1 MPIRPTVLP
10 AFAVFAAAARHQNFA
25 HAAEEL
31 HLTAS
36 AVSHHVRRL
45 ETTLGVTLFQRH
57 ARGVV
62 LTAQGR
68 SLADATNAA
77 LADLDAVSGSLLSR
91 DKEIA
96 RVRVTTLHS
105 LAYCWLIPRLSSF
118 TAAHPNVQL
127 DFETSTALVRFD
139 DAGPDVGIRHG
150 PGPWPGLTAHFLM
163 DDMLFPVAAPTLT
176 GVKQVTKAAHIP
188 RLPLIADLGL
198 QGWPDWFRAADV
210 RSATLPAVH
219 SFTDSTDALLAAV
232 CGLGVAL
239 ARWHIAAPY
248 LERGELIQLPGP
260 TLKARFSYYV
270 VHPAHRRPTPAA
282 AAFIEWVRRE
292 AAKDDLAPAPDR
304 GTAHSAGPQPR
315 APATAGDRAARKG
328 GK

>member
-45 ETTLGVTLFQRH
+45 ESTLGVTLFQRH
-57 ARGVV
+57 ARGVA

-68 SLADATNAA
+68 ALADATNIA

-91 DKEIA
+91 SEEGA
-96 RVRVTTLHS
+96 RVRITTLHS
-105 LAYCWLIPRLSSF
+105 LAYCWLIPRLPAFS
-118 TAAHPNVQL
+118 AAHPDVHL
-127 DFETSTALVRFD
+127 DFETSIALARFD
-139 DAGPDVGIRHG
+139 DAGPDLGIRHG

-163 DDMLFPVAAPTLT
+163 DDALFPVASPTLT
-176 GVKQVTKAAHIP
+176 GIRQVTKAAHIP
-188 RLPLIADLGL
+188 RLPLISDLGL
-198 QGWPDWFRAADV
+198 QGWPDWFRAAEV
-210 RSATLPAVH
+210 RNASLAAAH
-219 SFTDSTDALLAAV
+219 SFSDSTDALLAAV

-239 ARWHIAAPY
+239 ARRHIAAPY

-260 TLKARFSYYV
+260 ILKARFAYYV
-270 VHPAHRRPTPAA
+270 VHPAHRRPSPAA
-282 AAFIEWVRRE
+282 AAFIEWLRRE
-292 AAKDDLAPAPDR
+292 AAKDDLAPMTGR
-304 GTAHSAGPQPR
+304 ETAHSVASQPR
-315 APATAGDRAARKG
+315 APATDGDRAARKG

>member
-45 ETTLGVTLFQRH
+45 EATLGVTLFQRH
-57 ARGVV
+57 ARGVA

-68 SLADATNAA
+68 ALADATNAA
-77 LADLDAVSGSLLSR
+77 LADLDAVSGSLLNQ

-105 LAYCWLIPRLSSF
+105 LAYCWLIPRLPSF

-163 DDMLFPVAAPTLT
+163 DDALFPVASPTLA
-176 GVKQVTKAAHIP
+176 GARQVTKPAHIL
-188 RLPLIADLGL
+188 RLPLISDVGL

-210 RSATLPAVH
+210 RRANLPAAH
-219 SFTDSTDALLAAV
+219 SFTDSTDAMLAAV

-239 ARWHIAAPY
+239 ARRHIAAPY
-248 LERGELIQLPGP
+248 LERGELMQLPGP

-282 AAFIEWVRRE
+282 ATFIDWLRHE
-292 AAKDDLAPAPDR
+292 AAKEEPATASGR
-304 GTAHSAGPQPR
+304 GTSRSAAPLSR
-315 APATAGDRAARKG
+315 APAAVGDRVARRA

>member
-45 ETTLGVTLFQRH
+45 ESTLGVTLFQRH
-57 ARGVV
+57 ARGVE

-68 SLADATNAA
+68 ALADATNVA
-77 LADLDAVSGSLLSR
+77 LADLDAVSGSLLSH

-163 DDMLFPVAAPTLT
+163 DDALFPVASPKLA
-176 GVKQVTKAAHIP
+176 GVRQVMKAAHIP
-188 RLPLIADLGL
+188 RLPLISDVGL
-198 QGWPDWFRAADV
+198 QEARQLDTDADPRPARRAASSIIARPEIALKPV
-210 RSATLPAVH
+210 LLRSGKPPDGPSVCWGFLLP
-219 SFTDSTDALLAAV
+219 
-232 CGLGVAL
+232 
-239 ARWHIAAPY
+239 
-248 LERGELIQLPGP
+248 
-260 TLKARFSYYV
+260 
-270 VHPAHRRPTPAA
+270 RPT
-282 AAFIEWVRRE
+282 
-292 AAKDDLAPAPDR
+292 DR
-304 GTAHSAGPQPR
+304 ISIDFASDSLEGTR
-315 APATAGDRAARKG
+315 ADFEL
-328 GK
+328 